1 MASQEASPLDPEMRE
16 MIQAF
21 VVESLDALQDNEP
34 KIERLSDG
42 GNLEVVNSIFRVFHT
57 IKGLCGFLNLR
68 VLHDLT
74 HEAETLL
81 DLLRRS
87 QTPADDPIVDLIYT
101 LFDDIRALLAAI
113 NEAFT
118 DEAFRDETVE
128 KIAGIRTHIDRL
140 NNPDQDATAPAPPQI
155 KDEQDFDPDGL
166 DDAAEIL
173 QKFVE
178 QARELLE
185 STEQNLL
192 ILEKDLTNRSR
203 LPQPLPKRQ
212 PSKHRLSLENS
223 SPTAFGS
230 IPGSSTRSSTWS
242 AN

>member
-34 KIERLSDG
+34 KIERLSDAE
-42 GNLEVVNSIFRVFHT
+42 NIEVVNSIFRVFHT
-57 IKGLCGFLNLR
+57 IKGLCGFLNMR

-87 QTPADDPIVDLIYT
+87 QTPADDSIIDLIYT
-101 LFDDIRALLAAI
+101 LFDDIRALLTAI

-118 DEAFRDETVE
+118 DEAFRDETRE

-140 NNPDQDATAPAPPQI
+140 NNTDQDATEPAPPLI
-155 KDEQDFDPDGL
+155 IVEQDFDA
-166 DDAAEIL
+166 DDRDEDAEIL
-173 QKFVE
+173 QKFIE
-178 QARELLE
+178 QARELID
-185 STEQNLL
+185 STEQILL
-192 ILEKDLTNRSR
+192 TLEKDLTNRALVDEAFR
-203 LPQPLPKRQ
+203 NIHN
-212 PSKHRLSLENS
+212 PSCDLQQ
-223 SPTAFGS
+223 S
-230 IPGSSTRSSTWS
+230 IEAAS
-242 AN
+242 